1 MSGNDLVKCVLEEGV
16 ATITINNPPMNPL
29 AANVLAALKDS
40 LVGLAAED
48 SLRAVILTGEGRAF
62 VAGGDIKELAQWTP
76 DQAED
81 LTAKGQ
87 RLFIYIE
94 NFPVPIIAAVNGY
107 ALGGGLE
114 LAMACDIRIASSKAK
129 TGLPEVCLGIIP
141 AYGGSQR
148 ICRTIGIGKAKRLL
162 YTGEMIDAAE
172 AERIGLFDAVVE
184 PEDLMPKAMELA
196 RKIAA
201 NAPVAVRGVKH
212 AVNVGRELTL
222 EHGLTVELQVS
233 RNCYASGD
241 RTEGMAAFLEK
252 RTAVFTNR

>member
-1 MSGNDLVKCVLEEGV
+1 MSGNDLVRCVLEEGV

-29 AANVLAALKDS
+29 AAGVLSALKDC
-40 LVGLAAED
+40 LAGLAAED
-48 SLRAVILTGEGRAF
+48 SLRAVILTGEGKAF
-62 VAGGDIKELAQWTP
+62 VAGGDIRELAEWTP
-76 DQAED
+76 DRAED

-87 RLFIYIE
+87 RLFLYIE
-94 NFPVPIIAAVNGY
+94 NFPVPVIAAVNGY

-114 LAMACDIRIASSKAK
+114 LAMACDIRIASSRAR

-184 PEDLMPKAMELA
+184 PEELMPKAMEMA

-201 NAPVAVRGVKH
+201 NAPVAVRAVKRS
-212 AVNVGRELTL
+212 VNVGRELAL
-222 EHGLTVELQVS
+222 EHGLAVELQAS
-233 RNCYASGD
+233 RTCYDSED
-241 RTEGMAAFLEK
+241 RAEGMAAFLEK
-252 RTAVFTNR
+252 RTAVFRNR